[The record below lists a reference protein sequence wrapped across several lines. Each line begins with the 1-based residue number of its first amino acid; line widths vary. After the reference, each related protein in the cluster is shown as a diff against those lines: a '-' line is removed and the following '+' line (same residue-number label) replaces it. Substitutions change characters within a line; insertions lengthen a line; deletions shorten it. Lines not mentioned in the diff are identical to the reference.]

1 MLATTPAND
10 SAPSQDT
17 LNYVQTAIDTTASD
31 LALLTDVQQQVGTS
45 FQQDLQD
52 LINLIAGLA
61 SDAAAAVAKVVPWY
75 VWLGLAAV
83 LAVVLYSASKR

>member
-10 SAPSQDT
+10 SPPSQDT

-61 SDAAAAVAKVVPWY
+61 ADAAAAVAKVVPWY
-75 VWLGLAAV
+75 VWLGLAAA
-83 LAVVLYSASKR
+83 LALLVYIASKR